1 MDICFIRD
9 ILAVSNV
16 DRTTFKQM
24 ALGQF
29 DDVQMGKN

>member
-1 MDICFIRD
+1 MDTCFIRD
-9 ILAVSNV
+9 ILVVSNV

-29 DDVQMGKN
+29 DVQMGKT